1 MTKHELIEKALE
13 TARNSHERAMTL
25 ADMGA
30 ALDSLCEVAA
40 AELLGGGEVPL
51 PKLGK
56 LKMRE
61 TAAREGRNPKTGE
74 SMQSQAVQGFY
85 IHSHSPETLEPQ
97 KQGVTI

>member
-1 MTKHELIEKALE
+1 MMKRELIEKALE

-40 AELLGGGEVPL
+40 AELLGGGEVSL
-51 PKLGK
+51 PGLGK

-61 TAAREGRNPKTGE
+61 TAAREGRNPRTGE
-74 SMQSQAVQGFY
+74 SLHIPAGKKVVFVPGKDLKEALK
-85 IHSHSPETLEPQ
+85 P
-97 KQGVTI
+97 

>member
-13 TARNSHERAMTL
+13 TARHEHDRNMTL

-51 PKLGK
+51 PGLGK
-56 LKMRE
+56 LKVRK
-61 TAAREGRNPKTGE
+61 TAAREGHNPRTGE
-74 SMQSQAVQGFY
+74 ILNIPAGKKVVFVPGKDLKEALK
-85 IHSHSPETLEPQ
+85 P
-97 KQGVTI
+97 